1 MNTILLNA
9 EDIKIGFRC
18 LAELL
23 LDGMKELDE
32 NLWFELGVNYG
43 DEIGTKTL
51 LSSNEKE
58 DLIRLVLTDQCS
70 QEEILKV
77 GFDHVFLE
85 LWGENSKGN
94 PEPIYS
100 SQPNAFTLFG
110 KLCEA
115 IPEGHYISEGSL
127 KQEKGNYIIE
137 KEYQGEGFH
146 FKNEIGY
153 VFFTDF
159 PAYAGEY
166 AEPDEYETRK
176 DFERRE
182 NLPSLGD
189 DTAIRIFQEVE
200 WTCSDT
206 LYNEL
211 QYSE

>member
-1 MNTILLNA
+1 MS
-9 EDIKIGFRC
+9 G
-18 LAELL
+18 
-23 LDGMKELDE
+23 
-32 NLWFELGVNYG
+32 
-43 DEIGTKTL
+43 
-51 LSSNEKE
+51 
-58 DLIRLVLTDQCS
+58 
-70 QEEILKV
+70 
-77 GFDHVFLE
+77 
-85 LWGENSKGN
+85 
-94 PEPIYS
+94 
-100 SQPNAFTLFG
+100 
-110 KLCEA
+110 
-115 IPEGHYISEGSL
+115 IPRI
-127 KQEKGNYIIE
+127 
-137 KEYQGEGFH
+137 H

>member
-23 LDGMKELDE
+23 LGGTKELNE
-32 NLWFELGVNYG
+32 NQWFELGVDYG

-58 DLIRLVLTDQCS
+58 DLIKLVSTDQCS
-70 QEEILKV
+70 QEKILKV

-94 PEPIYS
+94 PAPIHS
-100 SQPNAFTLFG
+100 VKPDAFVLFS
-110 KLCEA
+110 KLCET

-166 AEPDEYETRK
+166 DESDEYETRK
-176 DFERRE
+176 DFEGRE

-189 DTAIRIFQEVE
+189 DTAIRNIPRG
-200 WTCSDT
+200 
-206 LYNEL
+206 
-211 QYSE
+211 

>member
-1 MNTILLNA
+1 MFSWNCGERIQRG
-9 EDIKIGFRC
+9 IQ
-18 LAELL
+18 
-23 LDGMKELDE
+23 
-32 NLWFELGVNYG
+32 NLF
-43 DEIGTKTL
+43 I
-51 LSSNEKE
+51 
-58 DLIRLVLTDQCS
+58 
-70 QEEILKV
+70 
-77 GFDHVFLE
+77 
-85 LWGENSKGN
+85 
-94 PEPIYS
+94 
-100 SQPNAFTLFG
+100 
-110 KLCEA
+110 
-115 IPEGHYISEGSL
+115 
-127 KQEKGNYIIE
+127 
-137 KEYQGEGFH
+137 
-146 FKNEIGY
+146 EIGY

>member
-23 LDGMKELDE
+23 LEGMKELDE
-32 NLWFELGVNYG
+32 NQWFELGVNDG

-159 PAYAGEY
+159 PAYASEY